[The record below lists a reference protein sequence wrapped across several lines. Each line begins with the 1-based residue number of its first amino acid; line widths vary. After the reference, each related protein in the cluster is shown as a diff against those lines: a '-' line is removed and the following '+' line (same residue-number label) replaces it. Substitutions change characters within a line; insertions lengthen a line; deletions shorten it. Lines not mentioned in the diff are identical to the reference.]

1 MLANWLVKAAI
12 RFQVRKAYAGGF
24 DLDGWRTFMRGLG
37 MFARIPKGII
47 VEPVDFGSIRA
58 MHFHPGDPVQNCA
71 AVYFHGGLYVG
82 GRPHD
87 YREMVARLSCAC
99 NCPIYA
105 VDYRLAPENPFPAAV
120 EDARAAFEYINSIY
134 DRTAVIGDSAG
145 AGLAMTV
152 MRADSGSALPVAGV
166 LLSPMVDL
174 TLSGRSIEERA
185 GRDPLFRRQ
194 ALESAV
200 YMYLGDHSAKDPD
213 ASPLFADL
221 SGYPPLQIHIGTEE
235 MLFDDA
241 KRLAENAQRAGIEAE
256 LYEWNSMIH
265 DFQLAAR
272 ILKEGRESISLI
284 GEFLRRHMSAV
295 D

>member
-1 MLANWLVKAAI
+1 MFANWLVKTAI
-12 RFQVRKAYAGGF
+12 RFQVRKAHAGGF
-24 DLDGWRTFMRGLG
+24 DLNGWRTFMKSLG
-37 MFARIPKGII
+37 MFARIPKGIT
-47 VEPVDFGSIRA
+47 VETVDFGNTRA
-58 MHFHPGDPVQNCA
+58 MHFYPVDPLQNCA
-71 AVYFHGGLYVG
+71 AVYYHGGLYVG

-87 YREMVARLSCAC
+87 YREMVARLSVAC
-99 NCPIYA
+99 NCPIYS

-120 EDARAAFEYINSIY
+120 EDARAAFTHINSIY

-145 AGLAMTV
+145 AGLAMAI
-152 MRADSGSALPVAGV
+152 MRTDSELALPVAGV

-200 YMYLGDHSAKDPD
+200 QMYLRDHSGKDPD

-241 KRLAENAQRAGIEAE
+241 KRLSESAQSAGIDAE
-256 LYEWNSMIH
+256 LYEWEGMIH

-272 ILKEGRESISLI
+272 ILKEGRESIRLV
-284 GEFLRRHMSAV
+284 GEFLQRHMPAT